1 MSGKVEE
8 RRLATAATAS
18 KPVTS
23 QLKGPRSAADVSW
36 TAGTQGALRPAPN
49 TLAGV
54 ASVNAFAEPASA
66 PAPVFVYMLGIICIL
81 FAGVLWRLPLNWK
94 AGSHERSV
102 GNLSP

>member
-36 TAGTQGALRPAPN
+36 TAGTQGALLTAPN
-49 TLAGV
+49 TLTGV
-54 ASVNAFAEPASA
+54 ASVNAFAEPASTTA
-66 PAPVFVYMLGIICIL
+66 PIFIDMLGIICIL
-81 FAGVLWRLPLNWK
+81 FAVVFLRLPLNWK

-102 GNLSP
+102 GHLSP

>member
-36 TAGTQGALRPAPN
+36 TAGTQGALLTAPN

-54 ASVNAFAEPASA
+54 ASVNAFAEPAS
-66 PAPVFVYMLGIICIL
+66 VFVDMPGIICIL

>member
-23 QLKGPRSAADVSW
+23 QLKGPRSAADVRW
-36 TAGTQGALRPAPN
+36 TAGALLTAPN

-54 ASVNAFAEPASA
+54 ASVNAFAEPAS
-66 PAPVFVYMLGIICIL
+66 VFVDMPGIICIL